1 VPPSN
6 TSIFGGDFHG
16 SSLFPYANNGPGMTV
31 TNSNP
36 FIVAGTRNFQV
47 NNLFGTPDR
56 QFLKNKEED
65 DDSLFTMYSTRKGKN
80 DK

>member
-16 SSLFPYANNGPGMTV
+16 SSLFPYANNAPGMAV

-36 FIVAGTRNFQV
+36 FILAGARNFQV

-56 QFLKNKEED
+56 QLNKAKEED
-65 DDSLFTMYSTRKGKN
+65 DDGLFIMRARKGKN
-80 DK
+80 D